1 MYIVFKS
8 MSYYEHI
15 QLSLEETVQAIEE
28 GKKKK
33 YFHEKN
39 KSYWEEQEKKKVK
52 SSRLNSRST

>member
-1 MYIVFKS
+1 